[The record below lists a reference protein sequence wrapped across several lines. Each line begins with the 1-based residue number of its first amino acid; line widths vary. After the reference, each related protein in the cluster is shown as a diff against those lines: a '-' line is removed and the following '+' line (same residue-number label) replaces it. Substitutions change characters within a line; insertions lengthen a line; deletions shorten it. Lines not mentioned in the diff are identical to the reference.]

1 MRGDGIRILPVLLGC
16 CALAALPAASV
27 RAEAPFGAPTV
38 SVELADEVYQLDA
51 LADLELTPPVREALE
66 NGVDLHIRWRVD
78 IERERGWWLDA
89 EVASV
94 VQHHRL
100 SYHPLSRQY
109 VVTNRNTGERRSF
122 QRLDSALEE
131 IGTLIDFPVVD
142 AVLIDEPSRYRGY
155 VRVHLVHGEL
165 PLPLRTTA
173 LFSSQW
179 DLASEWREWRFD

>member
-1 MRGDGIRILPVLLGC
+1 MRGDAIGILPILLGC
-16 CALAALPAASV
+16 CALVALPAGGARGEAS
-27 RAEAPFGAPTV
+27 FGAPTV
-38 SVELADEVYQLDA
+38 SVELADEVYELDA
-51 LADLELTPPVREALE
+51 VTDLELTPPVREALE

-78 IERERGWWLDA
+78 IERERGWWLDN

-94 VQHHRL
+94 VQDSRL

-109 VVTNRNTGERRSF
+109 VVTNRNTGETRSF
-122 QRLDSALEE
+122 QRLEGALDA

-173 LFSSQW
+173 FFSSDW
-179 DLASEWREWRFD
+179 DLASQWREWRFD

>member
-1 MRGDGIRILPVLLGC
+1 MRGDGIGLLPTLLGC
-16 CALAALPAASV
+16 CALAVLPAVSAH
-27 RAEAPFGAPTV
+27 ADAPFSAPTV
-38 SVELADEVYQLDA
+38 SVERADDVYALDA

-66 NGVDLHIRWRVD
+66 KGVDLHIRWQID

-94 VQHHRL
+94 VQHNRL

-109 VVTNRNTGERRSF
+109 VVTNRNTGETRSF
-122 QRLDSALEE
+122 QRLDSALEA

-142 AVLIDEPSRYRGY
+142 TVLIDEPGRHRGY
-155 VRVHLVHGEL
+155 VRIHLVQGEL

-173 LFSSQW
+173 FFSADW
-179 DLASEWREWRFD
+179 DLASEWRQWRFD